1 VGEERIELISGDHV
15 MLDRND
21 VLAFEQSRSR
31 LLGLAYRILGSWA
44 DAEDAVQDIFLR
56 WQGADRGMIEN
67 PASWLTTAC
76 TRRCIDMMRAPNR
89 ARVDYVGPWLPEPIQ
104 TATSEF
110 PEESLSLASTLST
123 AFLLMLERLTP
134 KERAAYL
141 LHDIFEMPYSEI
153 AQTLDLQ
160 EGTCRK
166 LVSRARENIA
176 QSKVRH
182 VTPIARQEE
191 LLAAFEAAVASGSA
205 DRLAGLLSNEIEL
218 SADSGGKVP
227 TIQQIL
233 HGKAAVLAFLAQ
245 ARQWWST
252 YDWVAAEINGTRGI
266 ILRKDGVTTAAISFA
281 YDESGAVSDIYIM
294 RNPDK
299 LARVHEARS
308 FG

>member
-1 VGEERIELISGDHV
+1 

-44 DAEDAVQDIFLR
+44 DAEDAVQDTFLK
-56 WQGADRGMIEN
+56 WQKVDRTLIES
-67 PASWLTTAC
+67 PVSWLTTAC
-76 TRRCIDMMRAPNR
+76 TRRCIDMLRAPNK
-89 ARVDYVGPWLPEPIQ
+89 ARTDYVGPWLPEPIQ
-104 TATSEF
+104 TATSEL
-110 PEESLSLASTLST
+110 PEESLSLASSLST

-141 LHDIFEMPYSEI
+141 LHDIFEMPYPEI
-153 AQTLDLQ
+153 AQTLGLQ

-176 QSKVRH
+176 LSKVRH
-182 VTPIARQEE
+182 ITPAARQEE
-191 LLAAFEAAVASGSA
+191 LLAAFEAAIASGSA
-205 DRLAGLLSNEIEL
+205 DPLASLLSDEIEL

-252 YDWVAAEINGTRGI
+252 YEWVAAEINGGRSI
-266 ILRKDGVTTAAISFA
+266 ILRKDGLATASISFA
-281 YDESGAVSDIYIM
+281 YDECGAVTNIYIM

-299 LARVHEARS
+299 LSRLHEERS
-308 FG
+308 FE